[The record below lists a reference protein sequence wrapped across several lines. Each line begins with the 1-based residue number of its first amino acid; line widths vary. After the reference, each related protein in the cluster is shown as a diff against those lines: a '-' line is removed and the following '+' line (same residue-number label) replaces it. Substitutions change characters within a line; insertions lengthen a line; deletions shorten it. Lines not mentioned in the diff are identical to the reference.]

1 MKTKKLPEKKRYDYL
16 VFRQLYLLK
25 ELHYDCCNL
34 NSLNFSINLGTT
46 SNASPTIP

>member
-1 MKTKKLPEKKRYDYL
+1 MTEKLPENKGTIILFSGSYIY
-16 VFRQLYLLK
+16 K
-25 ELHYDCCNL
+25 ELHYDCNL